1 MPGSV
6 KRSKARLARLC
17 LHDRVFKTFEE
28 VHIDASKSFLS
39 HLDEQMDKLV
49 DLLYDNVVVDAIIL
63 REDNGYDLLEV
74 ALLEVVVQLVH
85 IQFQVMHEQVQ
96 VVLH

>member
-1 MPGSV
+1 
-6 KRSKARLARLC
+6 
-17 LHDRVFKTFEE
+17 
-28 VHIDASKSFLS
+28 
-39 HLDEQMDKLV
+39 MDKFV
-49 DLLYDNVVVDAIIL
+49 DLLYDNVVVDAIVL